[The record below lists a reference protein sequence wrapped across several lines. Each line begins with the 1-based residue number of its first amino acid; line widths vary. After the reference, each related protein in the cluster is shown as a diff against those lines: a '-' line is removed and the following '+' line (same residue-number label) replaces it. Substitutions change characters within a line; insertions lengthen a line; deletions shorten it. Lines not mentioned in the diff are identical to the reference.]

1 MEIKKAPPKQEGAS
15 CGTAGKA
22 SATAESRNPSKNGKS
37 DFRPVTA
44 STNLPQTS
52 GDVNK
57 NPKKSVKK
65 SAKSKKWIW
74 IDSNGKIWARR
85 SVLEAWRRGMAGGL

>member
-15 CGTAGKA
+15 SGTAGKA

-44 STNLPQTS
+44 STNLPQTDS
-52 GDVNK
+52 PVNK
-57 NPKKSVKK
+57 NPKRVKK
-65 SAKSKKWIW
+65 SEKWLW
-74 IDSNGKIWARR
+74 VDSSGKIWTRK
-85 SVLEAWRRGMAGGL
+85 SVLEAWRRETAGGL